1 MGISA
6 NQARLMTLTA
16 RKNDLELR
24 AQQISSTKLIY
35 SMQSEQIALDYS
47 NALNNNTTNV
57 GTNTY
62 AAQTA
67 NNSAIATFAAT
78 PVAVSSQSLVL
89 NTDMVSFSSG
99 TQKNLLSSISDSD
112 AIKYA
117 EASSNCGSTDE
128 TVIKL
133 NSGNFTQGDL
143 TAMKSRMV
151 GEMATIANNTSASN
165 AAYSSGITFD
175 NGYTWS
181 GGNLSSLKGDLTV
194 IPAGTTVSS
203 DSFIAGKSTSDL
215 IKAGLVTDT
224 STISTVGPTLN
235 GNTGT
240 ISTIGPTISGN
251 TGSISFGD
259 KINSGVVGKIDLSD
273 NNIGIADRWNGS
285 SNSSNSSSSSSGS
298 QTIEQAKAK
307 YDAATAEL
315 SRKEKMLDLEL
326 TQINTEHEAI
336 NTEYDSV
343 KSLIGDN
350 VDKSF
355 NLFG

>member
-16 RKNDLELR
+16 RKHDLELR

-35 SMQSEQIALDYS
+35 SMQSEQVALDYS

-62 AAQTA
+62 STQAANT
-67 NNSAIATFAAT
+67 SAIATFAAT

-99 TQKNLLSSISDSD
+99 TQKNLMSSISDAD
-112 AIKYA
+112 ALTYA
-117 EASSNCGSTDE
+117 KASINCGSSDE
-128 TVIKL
+128 TLHNL
-133 NSGNFTQGDL
+133 NSGNFTQKDMSL
-143 TAMKSRMV
+143 VKSRMIN
-151 GEMATIANNTSASN
+151 EMATIANNTSASN
-165 AAYSSGITFD
+165 ATYTKGITFD
-175 NGYTWS
+175 NGYTWN

-194 IPAGTTVSS
+194 IPAGTTISS
-203 DSFIAGKSTSDL
+203 DSVIAGRTTSDL
-215 IKAGLVTDT
+215 INAGLVTDT
-224 STISTVGPTLN
+224 SNTITIGGNNTVGPTL
-235 GNTGT
+235 
-240 ISTIGPTISGN
+240 SGN
-251 TGSISFGD
+251 TGSISFED
-259 KINSGVVGKIDLSD
+259 KVNSGLIERIDLSD
-273 NNIGIADRWNGS
+273 NIIGVADRWNGS
-285 SNSSNSSSSSSGS
+285 SNSSSSTSGD